1 MLSSSEN
8 LHIIE
13 SLGLIIVSHNNV
25 LDQQSVERVITD
37 LKSNPFFRKEYSILI
52 DIRKANTELNFEE
65 IEDLSHFVFEN
76 IDDTGL
82 KKFAIL
88 TSESL
93 LNKAVQYVRSYKH
106 SSKYQVF
113 SALEPALHWLK
124 VPQDRKSQVEIKLKH
139 LNTLKTNT

>member
-1 MLSSSEN
+1 MLSSDEN
-8 LHIIE
+8 IHIIE
-13 SLGLIIVSHNNV
+13 SLRLIIVSHNNL

-52 DIRKANTELNFEE
+52 DIRNANTQLNFAE
-65 IEDLSHFVFEN
+65 IEDLSHFVFDN
-76 IDDTGL
+76 IDHTGL
-82 KKFAIL
+82 KKFVIL
-88 TSESL
+88 ASESL

-124 VPQDRKSQVEIKLKH
+124 VPQNRKTQIELKLAY
-139 LNTLKTNT
+139 LSR

>member
-13 SLGLIIVSHNNV
+13 SLGLIIVSHNNL

-52 DIRKANTELNFEE
+52 DIRKANTGLNFAE
-65 IEDLSHFVFEN
+65 IEDLSQFVFDH

-82 KKFAIL
+82 NKFAIL
-88 TSESL
+88 ASESL

-113 SALEPALHWLK
+113 SALEPAMHWLK
-124 VPQDRKSQVEIKLKH
+124 VPQDRKPQIELKLGY
-139 LNTLKTNT
+139 LSR

>member
-8 LHIIE
+8 LYIIE
-13 SLGLIIVSHNNV
+13 SLGLIIVSHNN
-25 LDQQSVERVITD
+25 LLNQQSVERVITD
-37 LKSNPFFRKEYSILI
+37 LKNNPFFRKEYSIFV
-52 DIRKANTELNFEE
+52 DIRNANTELNFEE
-65 IEDLSHFVFEN
+65 IEDLSQFVYDN

-82 KKFAIL
+82 NKIAIL

-124 VPQDRKSQVEIKLKH
+124 VPQDRKSQIDLKLSY
-139 LNTLKTNT
+139 LNQ

>member
-13 SLGLIIVSHNNV
+13 SLGLIIVSHNNL

-37 LKSNPFFRKEYSILI
+37 LRNNPFFRKEYSILI
-52 DIRKANTELNFEE
+52 DIRNAKADLNFVE
-65 IEDLSHFVFEN
+65 IEDLSHFVFDN

-82 KKFAIL
+82 NKFAIL

-124 VPQDRKSQVEIKLKH
+124 VPQDRKSQIELKLSY
-139 LNTLKTNT
+139 LNH

>member
-13 SLGLIIVSHNNV
+13 SLGLIIVSHNNL

-52 DIRKANTELNFEE
+52 DIRKANTGLNFAE

-82 KKFAIL
+82 NKFAIL

-113 SALEPALHWLK
+113 SALEPALNWLK
-124 VPQDRKSQVEIKLKH
+124 VPQDRKFQIDLKLSY
-139 LNTLKTNT
+139 LNH

>member
-13 SLGLIIVSHNNV
+13 SLGLIIVSHNNL

-52 DIRKANTELNFEE
+52 DIRKANTGLNFAE
-65 IEDLSHFVFEN
+65 IEDLSHFVFDK

-82 KKFAIL
+82 NKFAIL

-124 VPQDRKSQVEIKLKH
+124 VPQDRKSQIDLKLSY
-139 LNTLKTNT
+139 LNQ

>member
-37 LKSNPFFRKEYSILI
+37 LNNNPFFRKEYCILI
-52 DIRKANTELNFEE
+52 DIRSANTELNFEE
-65 IEDLSHFVFEN
+65 IEDLSNFVFDN
-76 IDDTGL
+76 IDETGL
-82 KKFAIL
+82 NKFAIL
-88 TSESL
+88 ASESQ

-124 VPQDRKSQVEIKLKH
+124 VPQDRKSQVELKLGY
-139 LNTLKTNT
+139 LSR

>member
-13 SLGLIIVSHNNV
+13 SLGLIIVSHKNLLN
-25 LDQQSVERVITD
+25 QQSIEKVIFS
-37 LKSNPFFRKEYSILI
+37 LKGNPFFRKEYSILI
-52 DIRKANTELNFEE
+52 DIRKAITELNFVE
-65 IEDLSHFVFEN
+65 IEDLSHFVFDK
-76 IDDTGL
+76 IDNTGL
-82 KKFAIL
+82 NKFAIL
-88 TSESL
+88 ASESL

-124 VPQDRKSQVEIKLKH
+124 VPQDRKFQIDLKLSY
-139 LNTLKTNT
+139 LNQ

>member
-13 SLGLIIVSHNNV
+13 SLGLIIISHNNL

-37 LKSNPFFRKEYSILI
+37 LKSNPFFRKEYSVLI
-52 DIRKANTELNFEE
+52 DIRNANTPLNFAE
-65 IEDLSHFVFEN
+65 IEDLSQFVFEN

-88 TSESL
+88 ASESL

-124 VPQDRKSQVEIKLKH
+124 VPQNRKTQIELKLAY
-139 LNTLKTNT
+139 LSR

>member
-13 SLGLIIVSHNNV
+13 SLGLIIVSHNNL

-37 LKSNPFFRKEYSILI
+37 LKNNPFFRKEYSILI
-52 DIRKANTELNFEE
+52 DIRNANTGLNFVE
-65 IEDLSHFVFEN
+65 IEDLSHFVFDN

-82 KKFAIL
+82 NKFAIL
-88 TSESL
+88 ASESL

-124 VPQDRKSQVEIKLKH
+124 VPLDRKSQIDLKLSY
-139 LNTLKTNT
+139 LNQ

>member
-13 SLGLIIVSHNNV
+13 SLRLIIVSHNNL

-37 LKSNPFFRKEYSILI
+37 LKSNPFFRKEYCILI
-52 DIRKANTELNFEE
+52 DIRSANTELNFEE
-65 IEDLSHFVFEN
+65 IEDLSNFVFDN

-82 KKFAIL
+82 NKFAIL
-88 TSESL
+88 ASESQ

-113 SALEPALHWLK
+113 SALEPVLHWLK
-124 VPQDRKSQVEIKLKH
+124 VPQNRKTQIELKLAY
-139 LNTLKTNT
+139 LSR

>member
-8 LHIIE
+8 LHIVE
-13 SLGLIIVSHNNV
+13 SLGLIIVSHNNL
-25 LDQQSVERVITD
+25 LDQQSVERVINN
-37 LKSNPFFRKEYSILI
+37 LKSNPFFQKEYSILI
-52 DIRKANTELNFEE
+52 DIRNASTELNFKE
-65 IEDLSHFVFEN
+65 IEDLSHIVFDN

-82 KKFAIL
+82 NKFAIL

-113 SALEPALHWLK
+113 SALEPALYWLK
-124 VPQDRKSQVEIKLKH
+124 VPQERKSQIELKLGY
-139 LNTLKTNT
+139 LSS

>member
-124 VPQDRKSQVEIKLKH
+124 VPQDRKFQVEIKLKH
-139 LNTLKTNT
+139 LNT

>member
-13 SLGLIIVSHNNV
+13 SLGLIIVSHNNL

-37 LKSNPFFRKEYSILI
+37 LKSNPLFRKEYSILI
-52 DIRKANTELNFEE
+52 DIRKANTGLNFAE
-65 IEDLSHFVFEN
+65 IEDLSHFVFDK

-82 KKFAIL
+82 NKFAIL

-124 VPQDRKSQVEIKLKH
+124 VPQDRKSQIDLKLSY
-139 LNTLKTNT
+139 LNQ

>member
-13 SLGLIIVSHNNV
+13 SLGLIIVSHNNL
-25 LDQQSVERVITD
+25 LDQQSVERVINN
-37 LKSNPFFRKEYSILI
+37 LKSNPFFQKEYSILI
-52 DIRKANTELNFEE
+52 DIRKANADLNFVE
-65 IEDLSHFVFEN
+65 IEDLSQFVFEN

-82 KKFAIL
+82 NKFAIL
-88 TSESL
+88 TSDSL

-124 VPQDRKSQVEIKLKH
+124 VPQNRKPQIELKLGY
-139 LNTLKTNT
+139 LSR

>member
-13 SLGLIIVSHNNV
+13 SLGLIIVSHNNL

-37 LKSNPFFRKEYSILI
+37 LRNNPFFRKEYSILI
-52 DIRKANTELNFEE
+52 DIRNANTELNFEE
-65 IEDLSHFVFEN
+65 IEDLSQFVFDN

-82 KKFAIL
+82 NKFAIL

-124 VPQDRKSQVEIKLKH
+124 VPQDRKSQIELKLSY
-139 LNTLKTNT
+139 LNH

>member
-13 SLGLIIVSHNNV
+13 SLGLIIVSHNNL

-37 LKSNPFFRKEYSILI
+37 LISNPFFRTEYSILI
-52 DIRKANTELNFEE
+52 DIRNANTELNFAE
-65 IEDLSHFVFEN
+65 IEDLSHFVFDN

-82 KKFAIL
+82 DKFAIL
-88 TSESL
+88 ASESL
-93 LNKAVQYVRSYKH
+93 LNKAVHYVISYKH

-124 VPQDRKSQVEIKLKH
+124 VPQDRKSQIDLKLSY
-139 LNTLKTNT
+139 LNH